1 MKTVKQVCLGV
12 AMAGVIAGA
21 GSAAATAV
29 AYADPADSG
38 ASSTSGDSPGSD
50 SGHGDSH
57 SDKGATASSAPKADT
72 DATTGATPGE
82 DADSPAESTPKAGT
96 PTRGDVGTPKKSRTP
111 GEKVRKA
118 TESVSGT
125 AVGSTTSTRKK
136 VTLAVPATVAA
147 DPDPAPAVTPQSS
160 AEPIAAKAVEPA
172 VKTAPTLT
180 VSTPVAP
187 APDPEPLPLPL
198 PAVPATPAGLSSATA
213 ATTTS
218 RSRAMSTSTGDAVG
232 QITAAPTQHVL
243 VIGIDGTSLGRLL
256 GNDDNGNNESFLDL
270 LDTST
275 TGASSI
281 QGHTTISNPSW
292 TTMLTGVWDTKSGVI
307 NNIFNPQVYN
317 VWHTVFDRL
326 EAWNRGTVTKT
337 IADWDVITDISGAG
351 TYGADQSILIPRVA
365 GDTNWSQTDTAV
377 ANETVRTILGVDQGY
392 EDVPN
397 FLFSYL
403 VQVDEAGHAHGGAST
418 QYTDAL
424 TRTDENLRLILTA
437 VADREAATGEDW
449 TVLVVTDH
457 GHQPQLG
464 FGHGFQTPTETTTFV
479 VADGPD
485 FGDGKVNLQYSI
497 ADITPTI
504 LSLFGAPLSSDFDG
518 VPLTAHGPGAIPDN
532 GVEAALKD
540 AIADIGYPDLGTQVR
555 LSVRTIFASI
565 PYFLNQFTDQVVA
578 QLQAVADQGIFL
590 ISTIA
595 SIAVLPVQFVAD
607 VLFQTTNVLGN
618 LIGLL
623 TGAGLIGPTDPMPEP
638 FLVPDN
644 AILV

>member
-21 GSAAATAV
+21 GSAAATAQ
-29 AYADPADSG
+29 AWGDTTDSG
-38 ASSTSGDSPGSD
+38 ANSASGDS
-50 SGHGDSH
+50 
-57 SDKGATASSAPKADT
+57 KGADTGHDAGGGPAASAPKPDAD
-72 DATTGATPGE
+72 TGATTDTKE
-82 DADSPAESTPKAGT
+82 TTTDSAPKTRNTA
-96 PTRGDVGTPKKSRTP
+96 RGDAGTPKKNRTA
-111 GEKVRKA
+111 GEKVRKT
-118 TESVSGT
+118 TESATST
-125 AVGSTTSTRKK
+125 ETGSATSTRKK
-136 VTLAVPATVAA
+136 VTLDVPAAKAVDA
-147 DPDPAPAVTPQSS
+147 APAVTSESP
-160 AEPIAAKAVEPA
+160 APVDVKVTEVKTAEPA
-172 VKTAPTLT
+172 VKAAQTLE
-180 VSTPVAP
+180 VATPVTP
-187 APDPEPLPLPL
+187 APDPVPLPLPL
-198 PAVPATPAGLSSATA
+198 PAVPATPAGLAGATA
-213 ATTTS
+213 ITTTS
-218 RSRAMSTSTGDAVG
+218 RSRAMSTSAGDAVA

-256 GNDDNGNNESFLDL
+256 NNDTDGNNENFLDL

-275 TGASSI
+275 SGASSI

-326 EAWNRGTVTKT
+326 EAWNRSTVTKS
-337 IADWDVITDISGAG
+337 IADWDVITDISSAG
-351 TYGADQSILIPRVA
+351 TYGADQSVLIPRVA
-365 GDTNWSQTDTAV
+365 GDTNWSQTDTQV
-377 ANETVRTILGVDQGY
+377 ANETVKSILGIDAGY

-424 TRTDENLRLILTA
+424 TRTDENLRLILKA
-437 VADREAATGEDW
+437 VADRESATGEDW

-485 FGDGKVNLQYSI
+485 FGNGKVNLQYSI
-497 ADITPTI
+497 ADVTPTI
-504 LSLFGAPLSSDFDG
+504 LSLFGAPLSNDFDG
-518 VPLTAHGPGAIPDN
+518 VPLTSHGPGDIPDD
-532 GVEAALKD
+532 GVKDALKD

-565 PYFLNQFTDQVVA
+565 PYFLNQFTDQIVA
-578 QLQAVADQGIFL
+578 ELQAVANQGIFL

-595 SIAVLPVQFVAD
+595 SISVLPVQFVAD

-623 TGAGLIGPTDPMPEP
+623 TGAGVVGPSHTDPEP

>member
-21 GSAAATAV
+21 GSAAATAQ
-29 AYADPADSG
+29 AWADTTDSG
-38 ASSTSGDSPGSD
+38 ANSASGDSPGAD
-50 SGHGDSH
+50 AGHG
-57 SDKGATASSAPKADT
+57 ASGGPAASAPKPGT
-72 DATTGATPGE
+72 DTGASTGTTETPT
-82 DADSPAESTPKAGT
+82 DSAPKTRNTPRGDAGT
-96 PTRGDVGTPKKSRTP
+96 GAPKKSRTP
-111 GEKVRKA
+111 GEKVRKT
-118 TESVSGT
+118 TESATSVE
-125 AVGSTTSTRKK
+125 VGSTAPTRKK
-136 VTLAVPATVAA
+136 VTLDIRAAKAV
-147 DPDPAPAVTPQSS
+147 DPAPPTATVGSSPTPVAVEAVDVKT
-160 AEPIAAKAVEPA
+160 VEPA
-172 VKTAPTLT
+172 VKTAPTLE
-180 VSTPVAP
+180 VATPVTP
-187 APDPEPLPLPL
+187 APDPVPLPLPL
-198 PAVPATPAGLSSATA
+198 PAVPATPAGLAGATA
-213 ATTTS
+213 ITTTS
-218 RSRAMSTSTGDAVG
+218 RSRNMSTSTGDAVA

-256 GNDDNGNNESFLDL
+256 NNDADGNNENFLDL

-275 TGASSI
+275 SGASSI

-326 EAWNRGTVTKT
+326 EAWNRSTVTKT
-337 IADWDVITDISGAG
+337 IADWDVITDISSAG
-351 TYGADQSILIPRVA
+351 TYGADHSVLIPRVP

-377 ANETVRTILGVDQGY
+377 ADETVKSILGTAPGY

-424 TRTDENLRLILTA
+424 TRTDENLRLILKA

-485 FGDGKVNLQYSI
+485 FGNGKVNLQYSI
-497 ADITPTI
+497 ADVTPTI
-504 LSLFGAPLSSDFDG
+504 LSLFGAPLSNDFDG
-518 VPLTAHGPGAIPDN
+518 VPLTSHGPGVVPAD
-532 GVEAALKD
+532 GVKDALKD

-565 PYFLNQFTDQVVA
+565 PYFLNQFTDQLVA
-578 QLQAVADQGIFL
+578 QIQAVADQGIFL

-595 SIAVLPVQFVAD
+595 QISVLPVQFVAD

-623 TGAGLIGPTDPMPEP
+623 TGAGVVGPSHTDPEP

>member
-21 GSAAATAV
+21 GSAAATAQ
-29 AYADPADSG
+29 AWADTTDPG
-38 ASSTSGDSPGSD
+38 ANSASGDSPDGD
-50 SGHGDSH
+50 TGHGA
-57 SDKGATASSAPKADT
+57 GGGTAASAPKTDADT
-72 DATTGATPGE
+72 PDTTTESTATPT
-82 DADSPAESTPKAGT
+82 DSPPKT
-96 PTRGDVGTPKKSRTP
+96 RNTTRGDAAVGNPKKSRTP
-111 GEKVRKA
+111 GEKVRKT
-118 TESVSGT
+118 TESGT
-125 AVGSTTSTRKK
+125 AAVAAPTPSTRKK
-136 VTLAVPATVAA
+136 VSLDVPAAK
-147 DPDPAPAVTPQSS
+147 PEDPAPTPAVTTASVS
-160 AEPIAAKAVEPA
+160 APVVVKVVEPA
-172 VKTAPTLT
+172 VTSAPTLD
-180 VSTPVAP
+180 VAAPVTP
-187 APDPEPLPLPL
+187 APDPDPLPLPL
-198 PAVPATPAGLSSATA
+198 PALPATPAGLSSATA
-213 ATTTS
+213 ITTTS
-218 RSRAMSTSTGDAVG
+218 RSRNMSTSAGDAVA

-243 VIGIDGTSLGRLL
+243 VIGVDGTSLGRLL
-256 GNDDNGNNESFLDL
+256 NNVDGGNNENFLDL

-275 TGASSI
+275 SGASSI

-292 TTMLTGVWDTKSGVI
+292 TTMLTGVWDNKSGVI

-326 EAWNRGTVTKT
+326 EAWNRSTVTKS
-337 IADWDVITDISGAG
+337 IADWDVITDISSAG
-351 TYGADQSILIPRVA
+351 TYGADQSVLIPRVP
-365 GDTNWSQTDTAV
+365 GDTNWSQTDTEV
-377 ANETVRTILGVDQGY
+377 ANETVKSILGVDAGY

-424 TRTDENLRLILTA
+424 TRTDENLRLILKA
-437 VADREAATGEDW
+437 VADREDATGEDW

-497 ADITPTI
+497 ADVTPTI
-504 LSLFGAPLSSDFDG
+504 LSLFGAPLSNDFDG
-518 VPLTAHGPGAIPDN
+518 VPLTSHGPGVVPAD
-532 GVEAALKD
+532 GVTDALKD

-565 PYFLNQFTDQVVA
+565 PYFLNQFTDQIVA
-578 QLQAVADQGIFL
+578 ELQAVANQGIFL

-595 SIAVLPVQFVAD
+595 QIAVLPVQFVAD

-623 TGAGLIGPTDPMPEP
+623 TGAGVVGPSHTDPEP

-644 AILV
+644 AMLV

>member
-12 AMAGVIAGA
+12 AVAGVIAGA
-21 GSAAATAV
+21 GSVAATAV

-38 ASSTSGDSPGSD
+38 SN
-50 SGHGDSH
+50 
-57 SDKGATASSAPKADT
+57 SSAGDGG
-72 DATTGATPGE
+72 DNTGGGAGT
-82 DADSPAESTPKAGT
+82 STPKADAATTTSSTKPASSAESSSATKRGT
-96 PTRGDVGTPKKSRTP
+96 KPKTRRTA
-111 GEKVRKA
+111 GEKDAKT
-118 TESVSGT
+118 TESVDV
-125 AVGSTTSTRKK
+125 AAASTTTSKRKT
-136 VTLAVPATVAA
+136 VTLDAPVGKADDTVAA
-147 DPDPAPAVTPQSS
+147 PAVSHQITTA
-160 AEPIAAKAVEPA
+160 AEPSPPATPA
-172 VKTAPTLT
+172 VGTAPTLT
-180 VSTPVAP
+180 VALPATPAP
-187 APDPEPLPLPL
+187 APDPLPLPL
-198 PAVPATPAGLSSATA
+198 PLVPATPATSNLATA
-213 ATTTS
+213 TATT
-218 RSRAMSTSTGDAVG
+218 RSRNMSTSAGDAVA
-232 QITAAPTQHVL
+232 QIAAAPTQHVL

-256 GNDDNGNNESFLDL
+256 GNDENGDNQNFLDL

-275 TGASSI
+275 SGASSI

-326 EAWNRGTVTKT
+326 EAWNRNTVTKT
-337 IADWDVITDISGAG
+337 IADWDVITDISSAG
-351 TYGADQSILIPRVA
+351 TYGADQSVLIPRVA
-365 GDTNWSQTDTAV
+365 GDTNWSQTDAAV
-377 ANETVRTILGVDQGY
+377 TDETVKTILGLDQGY
-392 EDVPN
+392 QDVPN

-403 VQVDEAGHAHGGAST
+403 VQVDENGHAHGGAST
-418 QYTDAL
+418 QYADAL
-424 TRTDENLRLILTA
+424 TRTDENLRLILKA
-437 VADREAATGEDW
+437 VADRETATGEDW

-497 ADITPTI
+497 ADVTPTI

-518 VPLTAHGPGAIPDN
+518 VPLTAHGPGATPAN
-532 GVEAALKD
+532 GVKDALKD

-565 PYFLNQFTDQVVA
+565 PYFLNQFTDGLVA
-578 QLQAVADQGIFL
+578 QLQAVANQGIFL

-595 SIAVLPVQFVAD
+595 SISVLPVQFVAD

-618 LIGLL
+618 LVGLL
-623 TGAGLIGPTDPMPEP
+623 TGAGVIPPGDSTPLPVTFPES
-638 FLVPDN
+638 
-644 AILV
+644 AIAV

>member
-21 GSAAATAV
+21 GSAAATAQ
-29 AYADPADSG
+29 AWADTTDPG
-38 ASSTSGDSPGSD
+38 ANSASGDSPGGD
-50 SGHGDSH
+50 TGHSAG
-57 SDKGATASSAPKADT
+57 GGTAASAPKTDADT
-72 DATTGATPGE
+72 PDTTTESTATPT
-82 DADSPAESTPKAGT
+82 DSPPKTRST
-96 PTRGDVGTPKKSRTP
+96 TRGDAAVGTPKKSRTP
-111 GEKVRKA
+111 GEKVRKT
-118 TESVSGT
+118 TESGT
-125 AVGSTTSTRKK
+125 AAVAAPTPSTRKK
-136 VTLAVPATVAA
+136 VSLDVPAAK
-147 DPDPAPAVTPQSS
+147 PEDPAPTPAVATASVGAPV
-160 AEPIAAKAVEPA
+160 EVKVVEPA
-172 VKTAPTLT
+172 VTSAPTLD
-180 VSTPVAP
+180 VAAPVTP
-187 APDPEPLPLPL
+187 APDPDPLPLPL

-213 ATTTS
+213 ITMTS
-218 RSRAMSTSTGDAVG
+218 RSRNMSTSAGDAVA

-243 VIGIDGTSLGRLL
+243 VIGVDGTSLGRLL
-256 GNDDNGNNESFLDL
+256 NNVDGGNNENFLDL

-275 TGASSI
+275 SGASSI

-326 EAWNRGTVTKT
+326 EAWNRSTVTKS
-337 IADWDVITDISGAG
+337 IADWDVITDISSAG
-351 TYGADQSILIPRVA
+351 TYGADQSVLIPRVP
-365 GDTNWSQTDTAV
+365 GDTNWSQTDTEV
-377 ANETVRTILGVDQGY
+377 ANETVKSILGVDAGY

-424 TRTDENLRLILTA
+424 TRTDENLRLILKA
-437 VADREAATGEDW
+437 VADREDATGEDW

-485 FGDGKVNLQYSI
+485 FGNGKVNLQYSI
-497 ADITPTI
+497 ADVTPTI
-504 LSLFGAPLSSDFDG
+504 LSLFGAPLSNDFDG
-518 VPLTAHGPGAIPDN
+518 VPLTSHGPGVVPTD
-532 GVEAALKD
+532 GVTDALKD

-565 PYFLNQFTDQVVA
+565 PYFLNQFTDQIVA
-578 QLQAVADQGIFL
+578 ELQAVANQGIFL

-595 SIAVLPVQFVAD
+595 QIAVLPVQFVAD

-623 TGAGLIGPTDPMPEP
+623 TGAGVVGPSHTDPEP